1 MLQDRCYSFR
11 GTFVFCLA
19 AGLALVACGGGGSL
33 KNPDAPAGDGPD
45 DGPVTR
51 HDAGVDSGGSPDA
64 PIDGGSSFACDPI
77 HQTGCGANEKCD
89 LAANGTFGCVPN
101 GTLGDFHVC
110 DETLPNACS
119 AGFTCS
125 GTFFAAH
132 RCTRLCSQLEDQCR
146 SNEPCQREHMTS
158 DGKQF
163 LTCVTHEECNPIT
176 DDCLTPNTH
185 CTYLVVISACRKPGM
200 VADGAACQ
208 IRSDDTQDCAQGSA
222 CVVVGPGDATKCVK
236 LCNPA
241 GGSPACPTGAT
252 CVTFAKVGPQDVG
265 MCSPPS

>member
-1 MLQDRCYSFR
+1 MLRERYDWFR
-11 GTFVFCLA
+11 GTLVAC
-19 AGLALVACGGGGSL
+19 LALVACGGGGSPTHPPGDGSDGA
-33 KNPDAPAGDGPD
+33 PDASIDAGSDGPR
-45 DGPVTR
+45 DG
-51 HDAGVDSGGSPDA
+51 SNGGP
-64 PIDGGSSFACDPI
+64 FTCDPI

-89 LAANGTFGCVPN
+89 LAANGTFGCVAN

-132 RCTRLCSQLEDQCR
+132 RCTRLCSQLENQCR
-146 SNEPCQREHMTS
+146 SNEPCQREHLTS

-176 DDCLTPNTH
+176 DDCITPDTH
-185 CTYLVVISACRKPGM
+185 CTYLVTISACRKPGT
-200 VADGAACQ
+200 VADGATCQ

-222 CVVVGPGDATKCVK
+222 CLIVGPGNTTKCMK
-236 LCNPA
+236 LCDPA
-241 GGSPACPTGAT
+241 GGDPTCPTGAT
-252 CVTFAKVGPQDVG
+252 CVTFAKVGPQNVG
-265 MCSPPS
+265 MCSPPG